1 VLVSG
6 HTTLQP
12 DGANVTATNVSI
24 WIDDIFEV
32 NTTTDADGI
41 YNYTFQ
47 TSQYAGIYTVKIN
60 LTNPNGIYG
69 QNQTTFS
76 VRINLTDPTANSIS
90 TGTIHANPSE
100 TINLTV
106 NIPQENID
114 STSFNISNVWAN
126 ISKPTGSQ
134 IIQLSGS
141 PTGGIW
147 NGTFTDTQDLGT
159 YNVTYY
165 ANLTDSFSE
174 VTNTVTQLH
183 VQNLSISV
191 NLDKTTVS
199 SVDNVTVSGKAT
211 VLPDSTNVTDNL
223 LSIWLN
229 SERLGLCKDEI
240 LREGCLSPYYSWK
253 YRKAITISNTAKN
266 LTEYQVKI
274 IINLSEEYSTSK
286 IQQYCNDTRFTYYN
300 STTKEETAIPYWTE
314 TCNLLD
320 SDNATFWVK
329 IPFIQNNTGT
339 TIYIYYG
346 NLIASSVSNATNVF
360 EFFDDFSDST
370 FTSYQNRITGGC
382 SGTCT
387 STDNMA
393 SMNPQSTAYY
403 TSPYGS
409 FIDTGGTGFC
419 GDAGLMKE
427 ITLPATTANL
437 SITFAIRGWGA
448 NWASSRGFVIERD
461 TYGYGSKACDSSQ
474 TYLWLACGSRSA
486 DSCGSPTHPETGL
499 PYTPPTITGD
509 WQEFTQDISPFSGKT
524 LRLRILTHDY
534 SCTYCNAGDHSQ
546 DLWVDNIRIRKYT
559 STEPTSSAGQE
570 QLLLSTDA
578 DGNYNYTLSTTVL
591 GTRTI
596 KVNLT
601 DQNGIYGENQT
612 TFDVWAPTKVN
623 YTTTTDYTKGE
634 NTEHNI
640 TGNYWRTDTD
650 QSIQGLI
657 NITVSNTTY
666 SVSKTCTGQVQCLK
680 TFTIGP
686 TGDLRGGNYTV
697 NITSSNNSAYYFTNS
712 TQYNTSLEEPATAG
726 TFNTPTKYIY
736 DFVYGVEYSFL
747 HNLTLN
753 NIGPASMNNATIYN
767 TTLPSKIKS
776 IVMTDN
782 CSEITAP
789 NSSCIVTFNI
799 TTTATSSG
807 TATIN
812 WQADWTDNNNTPT
825 YLLNSSQ
832 VIIQGNPVM
841 NVSLTSINITDN
853 LSESKIFYTNVSNIG
868 NLLLTNV
875 GANKPYSDWM
885 EYTSTKD
892 NGEGWDGQYWA
903 QIYLGDYHTMM
914 INITLDN
921 FTEAYYATTIN
932 FTNTQGNL
940 EIINLSIDVRPNI
953 TASTDTITADY
964 NLSSAPILNFYVN
977 ATGNCP
983 ITNVSVSLVNNTMPA
998 GWITFN
1004 STGTWQND
1012 NWARINEDT
1021 AGLLNI
1027 TINVTDVTEAIYTGI
1042 IYIQTN
1048 ESISTE
1054 VNLTINVSPLLTTP
1068 QAIYIQG
1075 PHNNITTYNLQLNS
1089 TGSIRLVN
1097 LSVSYIDET
1106 LPASWV
1112 EMTPTFISEIIE
1124 NMQEN
1129 IEINIT
1135 VPEFTDPGNYTGKI
1149 NISSFNVP
1157 DRIINFTIEVLP
1169 DGSWYFTPSNNQ
1181 TNEFGLGHIG
1191 QVANL
1196 TVHNIGNIPLNF
1208 SIQYGNAGDEDCL
1221 TFGTGGTCIDYTH
1234 LNAPASWEQPGAT
1247 DYIFIAKNST
1257 SVLDIWQ
1264 DNDDSN
1270 QHFNVGIE
1278 IEFTNS
1284 SATPAT
1290 NTTYMFFDIVDL
1302 PPSFHTFE
1310 TQVNSTV
1317 KDYVEINKQIDF
1329 NVIVLDD
1336 VDDFGVEGTKGVND
1350 TETYFNITYPNTTT
1364 ITINA
1369 AFVEDLSY
1377 SGDKD
1382 RFKANFTTD
1391 THGNY
1396 TLLVYAVDISPTPHP
1411 VNSTIYFYVYGNTT
1425 VEVSAQEAST
1435 TQVSE
1440 TEGDNV
1446 SVSVTINNTGFS
1458 TAYNISITS
1467 DAGGWWSENKS
1478 IGNLT
1483 ESDYNSTS
1491 ITVQI
1496 PANTPPGIYPVTI
1509 NMTYQHANGS
1519 TGTNTTATDI
1529 TVNANETYSVEGL
1542 ADSMTFSNI
1551 EHGKTNQIT
1560 FNITGKGNA
1569 QTNNILISTSG
1580 TPQGITLMLSKDNT
1594 SFNPTVT
1601 TSVANGT
1608 TQIIY
1613 LNIIVDLG
1621 ESPGIVNH
1629 EFDINIIHSQLN
1641 FYYAGLK
1648 ANILPDNSWNIT
1660 HTDNITINGVAGQN
1674 AVNEDILIFN
1684 KGNSPINFIFA
1695 LAGNATSYM
1704 NLLDAAEAVQPQENY
1719 TIQLNYT
1726 APDQNNYFFA
1736 NLTVDDSINPVTNIS
1751 VHFNSLVFE
1760 LNMLNLSTPSEIL
1773 AGNTINIT
1781 TELKYG
1787 SDYITENT
1795 TYTIYI
1801 NQTEC
1806 PITYNITQNNMT
1818 NISCTAPAM
1827 VDGKTYGLKLQA
1839 DYDSTECGLVQ
1850 ITNTSSNA
1858 AYYKDITPP
1867 QVASNN
1873 ITDAFEIYTNGT
1885 INLTIT
1891 DNVATDTAIAQIIYP
1906 NSTLFINITLANI
1919 SQTNYSAAI
1928 PEPDQ
1933 IGTYSVTYI
1942 INDTTGNT
1950 NSSVTDTF
1958 EIYEWKNFTGIIE
1971 DLNSNPISVYFT
1983 VKDSQTYQTL
1993 HSFQTNA
2000 TGNYNATIKRKTYNL
2015 EIAVLNWTVRLEDT
2029 DFTYI
2034 PTHIIDIDEPLTG
2047 DYGYQGTVI
2056 KGFAQNSTI
2065 TTNGNMTV
2073 SYTTQE
2079 AQGLTTD
2086 YFQIYYCSNWDY
2098 SQRNCNS
2105 GLIKLSGT
2113 HDKINRNLEATFTAF
2128 AGAYILVE
2136 DEPSNSPEMT
2146 IAASQLPVQVTHG
2159 DKNTALMTIQS
2170 TGSVALSNIEF
2181 DCESGTA
2188 CTDFTVDIDSIIGL
2202 DAGASYD
2209 APINVTVPKYYIPGI
2224 YDGTLVVTS
2233 NKQSIYMQYKEIT
2246 LKVTVPQDDNWTA
2259 SSNLTLDN
2267 IGGGISGTLNPI
2279 VIDNLANVQ
2288 IEFFTTPN
2296 NTQYLG
2302 ATPNQITI
2310 AKNNTENIT
2319 INYTTPDSVGFYNY
2333 SINITGAGNTNL
2345 VYATMNV
2352 THAVNITSI
2361 TPNENIS
2368 TGQIIE
2374 INATA
2379 DYLNETQNTN
2389 LTWQA
2394 YIDDTP
2400 CTSINYNYTN
2410 TTWSILCEA
2419 PNMSAK
2425 LYYTL
2430 KLKGTFTAYSSQ
2442 TAYDTAYDLDNIYYV
2457 DVLPPQVDS
2466 QTLSNQKTDDNTTI
2480 NVTVTDY
2487 SNIASVDVEIFAPNG
2502 TKVKDWTNISCLV
2515 NDTYTFQ
2522 YNFTDKGDYI
2532 IKYHATDSMN
2542 NSGTIEKYFEIYTNI
2557 TFSGDINRA
2566 DGSGLQV
2573 SFNLYRENQSYSD
2586 TQKLDQFITAIDGSY
2601 NIMNLHDR
2609 LYDIEITAANNMIR
2623 LDNVNLTNYTDDP
2636 IDIDLIP
2643 GNEVQITGTTELDGI
2658 AVNTTFTSGG
2668 RVTVQY
2674 VPDTSTKED
2683 NIYLYKC
2690 AAWNY
2695 TETKCDGEWVKQAR
2709 DTGDLDKIHNQISA
2723 DITGFSAYIA
2733 AEDTPPI
2740 IVEIPPGSTPPGG
2753 SSSNTGG
2760 LESSIE
2766 DLKEKLTTFL
2776 EGTGEF
2782 SIDTKSISKQL
2793 YPGEIVTFSIGV
2805 KNSLNYTSNM
2815 TAKVTGEISDLINI
2829 KTTKIV
2835 LASQESSTFPIEI
2848 HISKDTYPGIYEG
2861 KIIIS
2866 NDNADTVVPVS
2877 VRVLDSRNLPIT
2889 IDIQPLVDIV
2899 APGAT
2904 IRTKLSIYN
2913 AGTNDVPLNYTVSLV
2928 DPVTGVVITQI
2939 KNTTTV
2945 ASTESIYL
2953 NLDIPENITL
2963 EAPTFEGLN
2972 NVMTKRYMIKA
2983 TVEYTTQGHDITADT
2998 VSFISVTKIVNLLA
3012 LSVFGIPLWVLP
3024 ALIFLLIIAY
3034 FARNRYLFW
3043 VASKKRYMSSMD
3055 FKTLPQATPR
3065 SGFIG
3070 KLAETD
3076 MRAFI
3081 DLDTLQTHTVVAG
3094 ATGGGKT
3101 VAAQVIVE
3109 EALLKEIAVIVFDPT
3124 AQWSGFLRPNR
3135 NKKMLKTYRKFNM
3148 KVSTSKAFN
3157 GNIYEIRN
3165 AREMIDIKKYMTPGE
3180 ITVFTMNHLDTKDI
3194 DFFIANTVKQV
3205 FHANLEESQ
3214 ALKLVIVYDEV
3225 HRLLKKYGGTGDG
3238 FIQIERAA
3246 REFRKWGVG
3255 LVLISQVLSD
3265 FIGTIKA
3272 NIGTDIQLRT
3282 RDEHDLERIKIKY
3295 GDDMVRSVVKASVG
3309 EGMLEN
3315 AAYNRG
3321 KPYFVSFRPLLH
3333 EIERLS
3339 DDILEKYSKYNAR
3352 IDDLKYQLEC
3362 LKAEAIDIFD
3372 LELELKLTLDNL
3384 KKGKFNMIE
3393 IYLDGLEPKIAA
3405 QWKKIGKTP
3414 KKRIIAYASRDDI
3427 DKEVKKARVA
3437 RDDYLNS
3444 LEFKVDKAK
3453 KEETKD
3459 NEDDKDDTDSA
3470 EDEPS
3475 QNSSEETKA
3484 EESQEQSRKDE
3495 LDMIRLKVTENIQ
3508 DNARKE
3514 DKKKGIDRPHHRKV
3528 KAHHVQLSSTEKK
3541 VQHLNN
3547 LYNNLKEKI
3556 SEQNRKG
3563 EDTSVVRLKAMSIP
3577 SDIKLALASDNSAG
3591 LTKIESKINALL
3603 KSLK

>member
-1 VLVSG
+1 
-6 HTTLQP
+6 
-12 DGANVTATNVSI
+12 
-24 WIDDIFEV
+24 
-32 NTTTDADGI
+32 
-41 YNYTFQ
+41 
-47 TSQYAGIYTVKIN
+47 
-60 LTNPNGIYG
+60 
-69 QNQTTFS
+69 
-76 VRINLTDPTANSIS
+76 
-90 TGTIHANPSE
+90 
-100 TINLTV
+100 
-106 NIPQENID
+106 
-114 STSFNISNVWAN
+114 
-126 ISKPTGSQ
+126 
-134 IIQLSGS
+134 
-141 PTGGIW
+141 
-147 NGTFTDTQDLGT
+147 
-159 YNVTYY
+159 
-165 ANLTDSFSE
+165 
-174 VTNTVTQLH
+174 
-183 VQNLSISV
+183 
-191 NLDKTTVS
+191 
-199 SVDNVTVSGKAT
+199 
-211 VLPDSTNVTDNL
+211 
-223 LSIWLN
+223 
-229 SERLGLCKDEI
+229 
-240 LREGCLSPYYSWK
+240 
-253 YRKAITISNTAKN
+253 
-266 LTEYQVKI
+266 
-274 IINLSEEYSTSK
+274 
-286 IQQYCNDTRFTYYN
+286 
-300 STTKEETAIPYWTE
+300 
-314 TCNLLD
+314 
-320 SDNATFWVK
+320 
-329 IPFIQNNTGT
+329 
-339 TIYIYYG
+339 
-346 NLIASSVSNATNVF
+346 
-360 EFFDDFSDST
+360 
-370 FTSYQNRITGGC
+370 
-382 SGTCT
+382 
-387 STDNMA
+387 
-393 SMNPQSTAYY
+393 
-403 TSPYGS
+403 
-409 FIDTGGTGFC
+409 
-419 GDAGLMKE
+419 
-427 ITLPATTANL
+427 
-437 SITFAIRGWGA
+437 
-448 NWASSRGFVIERD
+448 
-461 TYGYGSKACDSSQ
+461 
-474 TYLWLACGSRSA
+474 
-486 DSCGSPTHPETGL
+486 
-499 PYTPPTITGD
+499 
-509 WQEFTQDISPFSGKT
+509 
-524 LRLRILTHDY
+524 
-534 SCTYCNAGDHSQ
+534 
-546 DLWVDNIRIRKYT
+546 
-559 STEPTSSAGQE
+559 
-570 QLLLSTDA
+570 
-578 DGNYNYTLSTTVL
+578 
-591 GTRTI
+591 
-596 KVNLT
+596 
-601 DQNGIYGENQT
+601 
-612 TFDVWAPTKVN
+612 
-623 YTTTTDYTKGE
+623 
-634 NTEHNI
+634 
-640 TGNYWRTDTD
+640 
-650 QSIQGLI
+650 
-657 NITVSNTTY
+657 
-666 SVSKTCTGQVQCLK
+666 
-680 TFTIGP
+680 
-686 TGDLRGGNYTV
+686 
-697 NITSSNNSAYYFTNS
+697 
-712 TQYNTSLEEPATAG
+712 
-726 TFNTPTKYIY
+726 
-736 DFVYGVEYSFL
+736 
-747 HNLTLN
+747 
-753 NIGPASMNNATIYN
+753 
-767 TTLPSKIKS
+767 
-776 IVMTDN
+776 
-782 CSEITAP
+782 
-789 NSSCIVTFNI
+789 
-799 TTTATSSG
+799 
-807 TATIN
+807 
-812 WQADWTDNNNTPT
+812 
-825 YLLNSSQ
+825 
-832 VIIQGNPVM
+832 
-841 NVSLTSINITDN
+841 
-853 LSESKIFYTNVSNIG
+853 
-868 NLLLTNV
+868 
-875 GANKPYSDWM
+875 
-885 EYTSTKD
+885 
-892 NGEGWDGQYWA
+892 
-903 QIYLGDYHTMM
+903 
-914 INITLDN
+914 
-921 FTEAYYATTIN
+921 
-932 FTNTQGNL
+932 
-940 EIINLSIDVRPNI
+940 
-953 TASTDTITADY
+953 
-964 NLSSAPILNFYVN
+964 
-977 ATGNCP
+977 
-983 ITNVSVSLVNNTMPA
+983 
-998 GWITFN
+998 
-1004 STGTWQND
+1004 
-1012 NWARINEDT
+1012 
-1021 AGLLNI
+1021 
-1027 TINVTDVTEAIYTGI
+1027 
-1042 IYIQTN
+1042 
-1048 ESISTE
+1048 
-1054 VNLTINVSPLLTTP
+1054 
-1068 QAIYIQG
+1068 
-1075 PHNNITTYNLQLNS
+1075 
-1089 TGSIRLVN
+1089 
-1097 LSVSYIDET
+1097 
-1106 LPASWV
+1106 
-1112 EMTPTFISEIIE
+1112 
-1124 NMQEN
+1124 
-1129 IEINIT
+1129 T

-1169 DGSWYFTPSNNQ
+1169 DGSWYFTPATNQ
-1181 TNEFGLGHIG
+1181 TNEFGLGNIG
-1191 QVANL
+1191 QVANI
-1196 TVHNIGNIPLNF
+1196 TIHNIGNIPLNF

-1234 LNAPASWEQPGAT
+1234 LNAPASWEQPSST

-1264 DNDDSN
+1264 DNDDTS

-1290 NTTYMFFDIVDL
+1290 NTTYMFFDIIDQ

-1310 TQVNSTV
+1310 TKVNGTI

-1336 VDDFGVEGTKGVND
+1336 VDDFGMEGTEGVND

-1369 AFVEDLSY
+1369 AFVEDLPY

-1382 RFKANFTTD
+1382 RFEANFTTG

-1396 TLLVYAVDISPTPHP
+1396 TLFVYAVDISPTPHP

-1425 VEVSAQEAST
+1425 VKVSAQQAST
-1435 TQVSE
+1435 TQISE
-1440 TEGDNV
+1440 SEGDNV
-1446 SVSVTINNTGFS
+1446 SVPITINNTGFS

-1467 DAGGWWSENKS
+1467 YAGGWWSENKS
-1478 IGNLT
+1478 IGNLS
-1483 ESDYNSTS
+1483 ESEHNSTS

-1519 TGTNTTATDI
+1519 TGTNTTAANI

-1551 EHGKTNQIT
+1551 EHGKTNQVT

-1569 QTNNILISTSG
+1569 QTNNLLISTSG

-1601 TSVANGT
+1601 ASVPNGT

-1621 ESPGIVNH
+1621 ESPGIANH
-1629 EFDINIIHSQLN
+1629 EFDINVIQSQLN
-1641 FYYAGLK
+1641 FYYTGLK
-1648 ANILPDNSWNIT
+1648 ANILPDSSWNIT
-1660 HTDNITINGVAGQN
+1660 HPDNITINGVAGQN

-1736 NLTVDDSINPVTNIS
+1736 NLTVDDSMNPVTNIS

-1760 LNMLNLSTPSEIL
+1760 LNILNLSTPSEIL
-1773 AGNTINIT
+1773 AGSIINLT

-1827 VDGKTYGLKLQA
+1827 VDGKTYDLKLQA
-1839 DYDSTECGLVQ
+1839 DYDSTDCGLVQ
-1850 ITNTSSNA
+1850 ITNTTSNA

-1867 QVASNN
+1867 QVPSNN
-1873 ITDAFEIYTNGT
+1873 ITDVFEIYTNGT

-1891 DNVATDTAIAQIIYP
+1891 DNVATDTVIAQILYP
-1906 NSTLFINITLANI
+1906 NSTLFINITLAN
-1919 SQTNYSAAI
+1919 STQTNYSAAI
-1928 PEPDQ
+1928 PEPGQ
-1933 IGTYSVTYI
+1933 IGTYLVTYI

-1958 EIYEWKNFTGIIE
+1958 EIYEWKTFTGIIE
-1971 DLNSNPISVYFT
+1971 NLNSNPMSVSFT
-1983 VKDSQTYQTL
+1983 VKDPQTQQTM

-2000 TGNYNATIKRKTYNL
+2000 TGNYNATIKRKTYSL
-2015 EIAVLNWTVRLEDT
+2015 EISVLNWTVQLEDT
-2029 DFTYI
+2029 DFAAL
-2034 PTHIIDIDEPLTG
+2034 PTNIIDIDNPMTG

-2073 SYTTQE
+2073 SYTAQD

-2086 YFQIYYCSNWDY
+2086 YFQIYYCSSWDY

-2105 GLIKLSGT
+2105 GLVKLSGT
-2113 HDKINRNLEATFTAF
+2113 HDKINRKLEASFTSF

-2136 DEPSNSPEMT
+2136 DEPSNNPEMT

-2209 APINVTVPKYYIPGI
+2209 APINVTVPKFYIPGT
-2224 YDGTLVVTS
+2224 YNGTLVVTS
-2233 NKQSIYMQYKEIT
+2233 NKQSVYMQYKEVT
-2246 LKVTVPQDDNWTA
+2246 LKVTVPQDDNWTV
-2259 SSNLTLDN
+2259 SSDIAIDD

-2279 VIDNLANVQ
+2279 AIDNLANVQ

-2302 ATPNQITI
+2302 ATPDQITI

-2319 INYTTPDSVGFYNY
+2319 INYTTPNSVGFYNY

-2361 TPNENIS
+2361 TPNENIIM
-2368 TGQIIE
+2368 GQMIE

-2379 DYLNETQNTN
+2379 DYLNETQDTN

-2400 CTSINYNYTN
+2400 CTNISYNYNN
-2410 TTWSILCEA
+2410 TEWSVFCEA

-2442 TAYDTAYDLDNIYYV
+2442 TAYGTAYDLDNIYYV
-2457 DVLPPQVDS
+2457 DSLAPQIED
-2466 QTLSNQKTDDNTTI
+2466 QTLSAQKTDDNTTI
-2480 NVTVTDY
+2480 DVTVTDY
-2487 SNIASVDVEIFAPNG
+2487 SNISSVDVEIFAPNG
-2502 TKVKDWTNISCLV
+2502 TKVKDWTNISHLV
-2515 NDTYTFQ
+2515 NDTYSFQ

-2532 IKYHATDSMN
+2532 VKYHATDSMN
-2542 NSGTIEKYFEIYTNI
+2542 NSGTIEKYFEVYTNI
-2557 TFSGDINRA
+2557 TFSGNITCA
-2566 DGSGLQV
+2566 DGSGLQT
-2573 SFNLYRENQSYSD
+2573 SFVLYRENQSYSD
-2586 TQKLDQFITAIDGSY
+2586 TQKLDQFTTETDGSY
-2601 NIMNLHDR
+2601 NITTFHDR
-2609 LYDIEITAANNMIR
+2609 FYDIQILAENNIIH
-2623 LDNVNLTNYTDDP
+2623 LYNVNLTNYTDDP

-2643 GNEVQITGTTELDGI
+2643 GNEVQIIGTTELDGI
-2658 AVNTTFTSGG
+2658 AVNTIIPSGG
-2668 RVTVQY
+2668 RITVQY
-2674 VPDTSTKED
+2674 VPDVSTKED

-2690 AAWNY
+2690 ANWNY
-2695 TETKCDGEWVKQAR
+2695 TETKCDDEWVKQAR
-2709 DTGDLDKIHNQISA
+2709 DTGDLDKIHNRISA

-2733 AEDTPPI
+2733 AEVTPPI
-2740 IVEIPPGSTPPGG
+2740 IVEIPPGGTPSGGG
-2753 SSSNTGG
+2753 SSSTGG
-2760 LESSIE
+2760 LESSI
-2766 DLKEKLTTFL
+2766 DALQEKLTTFL

-2782 SIDTKSISKQL
+2782 SVDTKSISKQL
-2793 YPGEIVTFSIGV
+2793 YSDETLSFSIGV

-2815 TAKVTGEISDLINI
+2815 AAKVTGEISDFI
-2829 KTTKIV
+2829 TFDTAKIT
-2835 LASQESSTFPIEI
+2835 LDSQESSTFPVKI
-2848 HISKDTYPGIYEG
+2848 HIPKDTYPGIYEG

-2866 NDNADTVVPVS
+2866 NDNADTVIPVS
-2877 VRVLDSRNLPIT
+2877 IRVLDSRNLPIT

-2913 AGTNDVPLNYTVSLV
+2913 AGTNEIPLNYTVSIV
-2928 DPVTGVVITQI
+2928 DPVTGVVIMQV
-2939 KNTTTV
+2939 KNVTSV

-2963 EAPTFEGLN
+2963 ESPTFEGLN

-2983 TVEYTTQGHDITADT
+2983 TVEYITQGHDITADT
-2998 VSFISVTKIVNLLA
+2998 VSFISVTKIVNFLA
-3012 LSVFGIPLWVLP
+3012 LSVFGIPLWSLPVLV
-3024 ALIFLLIIAY
+3024 FLLIIAY
-3034 FARNRYLFW
+3034 FARNKYLLW
-3043 VASKKRYMSSMD
+3043 VASKRRYMSSMD

-3101 VAAQVIVE
+3101 VAAQAIVE
-3109 EALLKEIAVIVFDPT
+3109 EALLKDTAVIVFDPT
-3124 AQWSGFLRPNR
+3124 AQWSGFLKPNR
-3135 NKKMLKTYRKFNM
+3135 NKKMLKTYSRFNM

-3157 GNIYEIRN
+3157 GNIYEIKD
-3165 AREMIDIKKYMTPGE
+3165 AREIIDIKRYMTPGE

-3214 ALKLVIVYDEV
+3214 KLKLLIVYDEV

-3272 NIGTDIQLRT
+3272 NIGTDIQMRT
-3282 RDEHDLERIKIKY
+3282 RDEHDLERIKTKY

-3315 AAYNRG
+3315 AAYNKGR
-3321 KPYFVSFRPLLH
+3321 PYFISFRPLLH

-3339 DDILEKYSKYNAR
+3339 DDILEKYSRYNAR

-3362 LKAEAIDIFD
+3362 LKSEAIDIFD

-3414 KKRIIAYASRDDI
+3414 KKRVIAYASRDDI
-3427 DKEVKKARVA
+3427 EKDVAKARLA

-3444 LEFKVDKAK
+3444 LEFKTDKAK

-3459 NEDDKDDTDSA
+3459 NENDTDGA
-3470 EDEPS
+3470 EDEQP
-3475 QNSSEETKA
+3475 QESSEETRSKEA
-3484 EESQEQSRKDE
+3484 PEQSRKAE
-3495 LDMIRLKVTENIQ
+3495 LDLIRSKVTEGIQ
-3508 DNARKE
+3508 DRARKE
-3514 DKKKGIDRPHHRKV
+3514 DKKKGINRPHKTPKTHPEHISR
-3528 KAHHVQLSSTEKK
+3528 TEKK
-3541 VQHLNN
+3541 AQHLTD
-3547 LYNNLKEKI
+3547 LYNDLKEKI

-3563 EDTSVVRLKAMSIP
+3563 NDTSVVRLKSMSIP
-3577 SDIKLALASDNSAG
+3577 SDIKLALASDNPAG
-3591 LTKIESKINALL
+3591 LVKVESKINALL